1 MQNLENLWHHV
12 NCITEYIL
20 QFDRND
26 TCQNSRDER
35 SLERSGISGRDSAI
49 PHFSAF
55 RPVSSVASSS
65 TSKFMSN
72 PISSEIYAQ
81 GSQGKDSPETSNL
94 QQNCAVINKVWLSH
108 QNIWKYNWI

>member
-1 MQNLENLWHHV
+1 MNLRKSSAFDIPENLYCHE
-12 NCITEYIL
+12 NSITKCIFW
-20 QFDRND
+20 FDRND
-26 TCQNSRDER
+26 NCQNSRDDR

-94 QQNCAVINKVWLSH
+94 EQNCAVINKVWLFH
-108 QNIWKYNWI
+108 